1 MPGTDVRDCG
11 ITDCSSV
18 KAITRNRELVQGFKI
33 SMHSG
38 MTTPAIKFATLVAVA
53 LAIATV
59 GAASACNAPGSRTT
73 ELASARDGVDPPAS
87 DALTS
92 RLPLKPHFPC
102 MSPKASDADYLV
114 DALDANTWS
123 VGPCFKGHRVAAIVD
138 VLERAN
144 PFKSE
149 FETRK
154 KFLIRFP
161 PRHLIGTLTPDSYL
175 AAPLTIDSTGGATF
189 RYDAEKET
197 FSVAVRTED
206 QQRGSGH
213 YNWLFT
219 QDADTIVF
227 RQSEF
232 SRATWNLAMPR
243 PDARSFSDGARVVM
257 VYKLA
262 PPWLEPWLEWGN
274 KDLYIRPE
282 QLWVID
288 RVGGKVL
295 QKLHIASGLL
305 EGAPRIAPEAR
316 RSARGLA
323 VKPSMRG
330 LPVKPSM

>member
-1 MPGTDVRDCG
+1 
-11 ITDCSSV
+11 
-18 KAITRNRELVQGFKI
+18 
-33 SMHSG
+33 MHSE
-38 MTTPAIKFATLVAVA
+38 MTTPAIKFATLVAMA
-53 LAIATV
+53 LAIATA
-59 GAASACNAPGSRTT
+59 GAGSACNAPFSRTN
-73 ELASARDGVDPPAS
+73 ERASAGAGVDPSAS
-87 DALTS
+87 DALKS
-92 RLPLKPHFPC
+92 HFPLKSHFSC
-102 MSPKASDADYLV
+102 IGRKSSDGDYLV

-123 VGPCFKGHRVAAIVD
+123 VGPCFKGHRVAAISD

-149 FETRK
+149 FETRE
-154 KFLIRFP
+154 KFVIRFP
-161 PRHLIGTLTPDSYL
+161 PRHLVGTLTPDSYL

-197 FSVAVRTED
+197 FIVAVRTED
-206 QQRGSGH
+206 QQRGLGH

-288 RVGGKVL
+288 RVSGRVL
-295 QKLHIASGLL
+295 QKLHIASGML
-305 EGAPRIAPEAR
+305 EGASRIAPEAR

-323 VKPSMRG
+323 AKPSIRGLAVKPSM
-330 LPVKPSM
+330 